1 MATSAGK
8 AGRGWRFWL
17 KVGAPVAAS
26 MLSLVSLRLLGPDV
40 VSQQQLSS
48 WLRPLGDLAPLA
60 FIGFLAI
67 RPVTLLPGQLL
78 TGVGG
83 LVFGARMGSFYAI
96 VGSLLAS
103 ALIFVLAMK
112 LGSRVMKRFAGQN
125 YEAMVRTAK
134 DHDFKFMALMTLNP
148 LCPTDVVIAAAA
160 ASGARFWPTVLGV
173 VVGSAPG
180 TFLTAQFGS
189 AVGQGKTI
197 LTLVSAAGLVLSLVL
212 GVFVGRRMV
221 KDFQR
226 HSTAVR
232 DEKPP
237 RCAVAAG
244 VVSAA

>member
-1 MATSAGK
+1 M
-8 AGRGWRFWL
+8 
-17 KVGAPVAAS
+17 
-26 MLSLVSLRLLGPDV
+26 MSLVSLRLLGPDI
-40 VSQQQLSS
+40 VSQEQLSS
-48 WLRPLGDLAPLA
+48 WLRPLGELAPLA

-83 LVFGARMGSFYAI
+83 LVFGAKMGSVYAI
-96 VGSLLAS
+96 VGSFLAS
-103 ALIFVLAMK
+103 ALIFILAMK
-112 LGSRVMKRFAGQN
+112 LGSRMMKRFVGNN
-125 YEAMVRTAK
+125 YEAVVRTAK
-134 DHDFKFMALMTLNP
+134 DHDFKLMFLMTLNP

-189 AVGQGKTI
+189 AIGQGKTV
-197 LTLVSAAGLVLSLVL
+197 LTIVSAVGLVLSLVL

-226 HSTAVR
+226 HSDAVR
-232 DEKPP
+232 DEKPE
-237 RCAVAAG
+237 RCAVMQGAVAG
-244 VVSAA
+244 